1 MLQNVIGLIS
11 YYLSPTPVNLSDR
24 GRGNVGKAI
33 VSGTW
38 IDHSIK
44 VHRNRGNFVSGIFPF
59 FFFFEDWKKERK
71 KKEISS
77 RAKRIPDDSFD
88 DECFE
93 SAYERSGAFHS
104 LRNRETTRVHRILA
118 MPFLAL
124 EKVCDTPASACI
136 HTGQFR
142 HEKKKDTIIVEM
154 LRSIGGTWIWM
165 REKKNSHALYVA
177 GWNFNLHRNKL
188 GIRCCAELDCFSI
201 VRHKGERLVEL
212 RNFNRRGGKKNKKM
226 VTRGGLSMLG
236 CTRKKSHYWWYWNL
250 CAWSQRSSFRPIART
265 QLSSN
270 FYLSIHQTYGRNPRI
285 DAIFCKTIA
294 QGRGSL
300 FLLGYAIDQTFC
312 RFDVNEICS
321 SDDKWNFKYPEI
333 LCLLRCL
340 LNNLNTALYFCRSF
354 SSKCNNKADTFNI
367 E

>member
-59 FFFFEDWKKERK
+59 FFFFRRLKERK
-71 KKEISS
+71 KKRNLVSCKANSWWLVRRRVFRE
-77 RAKRIPDDSFD
+77 RLREEWRIPLPQKSRNNT
-88 DECFE
+88 
-93 SAYERSGAFHS
+93 RSSHS
-104 LRNRETTRVHRILA
+104 GDAVLGTE
-118 MPFLAL
+118 
-124 EKVCDTPASACI
+124 VCDTPASICI

-212 RNFNRRGGKKNKKM
+212 RNFNRRGGKKSKKM

-250 CAWSQRSSFRPIART
+250 CAWSRRSSFRPIART

-300 FLLGYAIDQTFC
+300 FLPGYAIDQTFC

-367 E
+367 G